1 MSEISNSF
9 LLVVDGTCTK
19 SLQNSNM
26 LYQRDVVPFCDA
38 KFCKNTVYNNAF
50 FL

>member
-1 MSEISNSF
+1 
-9 LLVVDGTCTK
+9 
-19 SLQNSNM
+19 M

-50 FL
+50 FCKIDSVRFGKIQ